1 MKIVIRA
8 GGVGTR
14 LWPWSRSDRPKQ
26 FLPIFERRSCV
37 QVVYNRFN
45 QSALAEP
52 KDIYISVGED
62 HAQLAQAQ
70 LPQLPPDNIIR
81 EPATRDT
88 AAAIGLET
96 IWVASENPEA
106 IIASLGSDHYC
117 GKPDVF
123 LEALEAAESFISEN
137 PSQLVAIACE
147 PTRIETNY
155 GHIKKGARLSEDA
168 GVPVYEADEFTEKPN
183 FPTAK
188 EYMESGQYLWN
199 ANFFAWRADT
209 MLQMFKQFEPEM
221 HETLMELKEAH
232 EQGSFEEALNEKYP
246 YIKKVAIDYAVL
258 EPASRKGKLAVIPAD
273 MAWSDIGSWATL
285 TDAFPPDEDGNLF
298 DGPVIGEET
307 EDTTVVVRNQA
318 RKVVATIGI
327 ENLAIVDTEDALL
340 VCRKDQSGKV
350 KKLVQEMKESEKWQD
365 LV

>member
-8 GGVGTR
+8 GGIGTR

-37 QVVYNRFN
+37 QVAYERFKE
-45 QSALAEP
+45 SDLAEP
-52 KDIYISVGED
+52 EDIYVSVGED

-70 LPQLPPDNIIR
+70 LPQLPPKNIIR

-96 IWVASENPEA
+96 IWVAAETPDA
-106 IIASLGSDHYC
+106 VIASLGSDHYC
-117 GKPDVF
+117 GKPEVF
-123 LEALEAAESFISEN
+123 LNALRAAEGFIEEH
-137 PSQLVAIACE
+137 PSQLLAIACE

-155 GHIKKGARLSEDA
+155 GHIKKGEKLTEVE

-183 FPTAK
+183 YPTAK

-199 ANFFAWRADT
+199 ANFFAWRAET
-209 MLQMFKQFEPEM
+209 MLQMFRQFEPEM
-221 HETLMELKEAH
+221 HETLMDLKEAR
-232 EQGSFEEALNEKYP
+232 EKGGVEEALNEKYP

-285 TDAFPPDEDGNLF
+285 TDAFPPDENGNLF

-307 EDTTVVVRNQA
+307 EDTTVVVRNQN
-318 RKVVATIGI
+318 RKVVATVGV
-327 ENLAIVDTEDALL
+327 ENLAIVDTDDALL

-350 KKLVQEMKESEKWQD
+350 KKLVQDMKENDRWSD